1 MACRGSAAP
10 TWFHHGLLQGNLCFS
25 CSSVGFHSG
34 EIVLLELVQHVSF
47 SWAEFFTRLSS
58 GSSVRSQ
65 VLPASL
71 LCHRNLRGSRPPS
84 GTHLLWHGIL
94 SYVTVPSTPVLH
106 FQLIQYSSTET
117 TAVPWPPASPG
128 TSPRA
133 AVKTFSD
140 TNQ

>member
-1 MACRGSAAP
+1 MGCRGSAAP
-10 TWFHHGLLQGNLCFS
+10 TWSHHGLQVNLCFS
-25 CSSVGFHSG
+25 CSSVGSHPR

-47 SWAEFFTRLSS
+47 SWAAVLHKPLQC

-65 VLPASL
+65 VLPESL
-71 LCHRNLRGSRPPS
+71 LCHRNLRGSHRPA

-94 SYVTVPSTPVLH
+94 SYMTVSSTPVLH
-106 FQLIQYSSTET
+106 FQLIQYSSTE

-133 AVKTFSD
+133 AVKTFSG